1 MKKLISMFMV
11 IVMTMAL
18 IVGCGT
24 TTTESETAASGST
37 EATEEQTAATE
48 TEDSK
53 ETTEVTNA
61 EPEEVTIKVF
71 MSFPRFKDQFEA
83 YFEQF
88 KAKELAEKN
97 IDVTI
102 ELEMPAADQAQQIL
116 QARLASND
124 APDIFTLHA
133 IADIPTYYEAGYLA
147 DLSDLAFTDS
157 VFDSVKETVTYN
169 GQVVALPL
177 ESLAWGYL
185 YNKDIF
191 EQYNLTAP
199 QTISEMEAVVAT
211 LEANGETPFLLAF
224 QESWIPQ
231 LMMAL
236 SLGGTVNSAQ
246 PDFMDNMNAGTGSYA
261 DVASVFDIIDLI
273 MAHGSDKPFEV
284 GSAAGSADFANGKA
298 AMWVQGPWM
307 SESILEVNP
316 DMNIGVAPLPVSED
330 SAGAM
335 INLATSTSLAIS
347 PTTKNAEVAQDLL
360 NYILDE
366 QDSSAL
372 FEELQFNPIATMHE
386 YELYPWVNEA
396 MGYVADGKAYLDLS
410 MPSGVTDE
418 TAQLLQA
425 YYAESTTK
433 EEIIEALDKAWAAA
447 LEAQ

>member
-1 MKKLISMFMV
+1 MKKLIAMLMVVLLTLSMF
-11 IVMTMAL
+11 A
-18 IVGCGT
+18 GCG
-24 TTTESETAASGST
+24 AS
-37 EATEEQTAATE
+37 
-48 TEDSK
+48 
-53 ETTEVTNA
+53 
-61 EPEEVTIKVF
+61 EPEEDTNAAVDQGKETASTQTEENQKDEPAAEADPEPEKVTLKVF

-83 YFEQF
+83 YFEDF

-133 IADIPTYYEAGYLA
+133 IADIPTYYEAGYLS
-147 DLSDLAFTDS
+147 DLSDLAFADT

-185 YNKDIF
+185 YNRDIF
-191 EQYNLTAP
+191 DQYGLEPAMTL
-199 QTISEMEAVVAT
+199 SEMEAVVAT
-211 LEANGETPFLLAF
+211 LEENGETPFLLAF

-236 SLGGTVNSAQ
+236 SLGGTVNSSN

-261 DVASVFDIIDLI
+261 DVGSVFDIIDMI
-273 MAHGSDKPFEV
+273 MAHGSSKPFEV

-307 SESILEVNP
+307 SESILKVNP
-316 DMNIGVAPLPVSED
+316 DMNIGVAPLPVSENAD
-330 SAGAM
+330 GAM

-347 PTTKNAEVAQDLL
+347 PTTKNMEVSEDLL

-366 QDSSAL
+366 QASSAL
-372 FEELQFNPIATMHE
+372 FEELQFNPIATMHD
-386 YELYPWVNEA
+386 YELFPWINEA
-396 MGYVADGKAYLDLS
+396 MGYVAEGKAYLDLS
-410 MPSGVTDE
+410 MPGGVTDE
-418 TAQLLQA
+418 TAKQLQS
-425 YYAESTTK
+425 YYTGSVTK
-433 EEIIEALDKAWAAA
+433 EDIIKSLDRAWAAA
-447 LEAQ
+447 LAAQ